1 MCKYIDL
8 AVEASEEYFETSFF
22 GWGSPSEFNI
32 GHSLADQNWMA
43 VNVRGGAVQS
53 FHFAEVI
60 NEFPLSE
67 RIIETILED
76 DILD

>member
-43 VNVRGGAVQS
+43 VNARGGAVKS
-53 FHFAEVI
+53 FHFA
-60 NEFPLSE
+60 LSE
-67 RIIETILED
+67 RIIETILEN